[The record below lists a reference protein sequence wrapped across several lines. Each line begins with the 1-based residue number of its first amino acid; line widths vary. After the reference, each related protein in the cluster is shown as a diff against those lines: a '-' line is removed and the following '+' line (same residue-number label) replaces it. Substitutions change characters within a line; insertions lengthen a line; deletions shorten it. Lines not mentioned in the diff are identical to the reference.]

1 MLHVERQISCGVF
14 TVLARSPHL
23 VVWYHKAGEDETS
36 FSKPACRSQS
46 KPQRAKQHQ
55 DFCVWL
61 FAYSELAYF
70 FSLPVPSQKLSF
82 RTSTPKRAQA
92 RKGLFPRSSHH
103 GPAWFTRLLSSRSGS
118 ASHPP
123 SLPVLPAPRR
133 KSTELHLCS
142 SPSPP
147 PVIPLPKNLSF
158 MSSLSDACC
167 PLQEQ
172 GSSDSVCGSAP
183 LSPALP
189 FSHTHGITLPYPF
202 FISLSS
208 RQRNISFVRSLR
220 NFLIFPAWN
229 SVDFLSCFLHHH
241 LMACEKTTV
250 GKFCITGIMGAG
262 SHGGTSETLCAALS
276 LWIYSRDQSPCTYP
290 CQNSQN

>member
-1 MLHVERQISCGVF
+1 MLHAARQISCGVF
-14 TVLARSPHL
+14 VVPARSPRL
-23 VVWYHKAGEDETS
+23 VMWYHKASEDETS
-36 FSKPACRSQS
+36 FSKPGCRSQL
-46 KPQRAKQHQ
+46 KPRRAKQPR
-55 DFCVWL
+55 DFCVWF
-61 FAYSELAYF
+61 FAHSDKAYF
-70 FSLPVPSQKLSF
+70 FPLPVPSQKLSF
-82 RTSTPKRAQA
+82 RTSTLKRAQA

-123 SLPVLPAPRR
+123 SLPVSAAPRR

-147 PVIPLPKNLSF
+147 PVIPLPKNLSS
-158 MSSLSDACC
+158 MCSPSDARC

-189 FSHTHGITLPYPF
+189 FPHTRGITLPYPF

-229 SVDFLSCFLHHH
+229 SVDCLSCFLHHH
-241 LMACEKTTV
+241 LMACEKTAV
-250 GKFCITGIMGAG
+250 GKFCITGITGAG
-262 SHGGTSETLCAALS
+262 SHRGTSETLCAALS
-276 LWIYSRDQSPCTYP
+276 L
-290 CQNSQN
+290 